1 MSISHVVLQFFQ
13 ELFNVFFELF
23 YLSPSLLDLQAHF
36 LEAPGVAGHNLRQ
49 LTTVKVFCPFLTTC
63 LQGLKMSFMEL
74 RWRNPKSHGGW
85 LCWCWEGSRKI
96 YIIFILILLSSCN
109 EYQKLLRSEDIK
121 IKYQKAENYYE
132 NGEFRRAS
140 GLFEQILPKYRGKPQ
155 AERITF
161 FYAKSLLEIKNYV
174 LAAYQ
179 FESFVKAYP
188 ISQKVEEAAYLEAFC
203 FYKQSPKFS
212 LDQELTVEAI
222 DKLQNF
228 INFYPYSENLNLA
241 NDHVQELR
249 VKLEKKS
256 FEIAKQYNTIRDYVS
271 AITVLNSFIIDYPG
285 TPFREDALFYLFDSS
300 YKLAVNSIPSKKL
313 ERLNEARKVYEELIG
328 EYPQTQFLNKSESM
342 ISDIDKEIAIFA
354 PNQ

>member
-1 MSISHVVLQFFQ
+1 MTYRS
-13 ELFNVFFELF
+13 
-23 YLSPSLLDLQAHF
+23 
-36 LEAPGVAGHNLRQ
+36 
-49 LTTVKVFCPFLTTC
+49 
-63 LQGLKMSFMEL
+63 
-74 RWRNPKSHGGW
+74 
-85 LCWCWEGSRKI
+85 I
-96 YIIFILILLSSCN
+96 YIVLILILMSSCN

-313 ERLNEARKVYEELIG
+313 ERLNEARKVYEELIS

>member
-1 MSISHVVLQFFQ
+1 M
-13 ELFNVFFELF
+13 
-23 YLSPSLLDLQAHF
+23 
-36 LEAPGVAGHNLRQ
+36 R
-49 LTTVKVFCPFLTTC
+49 T
-63 LQGLKMSFMEL
+63 LKL
-74 RWRNPKSHGGW
+74 NIKRPR
-85 LCWCWEGSRKI
+85 
-96 YIIFILILLSSCN
+96 IIT
-109 EYQKLLRSEDIK
+109 
-121 IKYQKAENYYE
+121 E
-132 NGEFRRAS
+132 NGEYRRAS
-140 GLFEQILPKYRGKPQ
+140 GLFEQILPKIQRKTTSGKNN
-155 AERITF
+155 I

-179 FESFVKAYP
+179 FESFVKAYS
-188 ISQKVEEAAYLEAFC
+188 ISQKVEEAAYLEAFAL
-203 FYKQSPKFS
+203 QTIPS
-212 LDQELTVEAI
+212 LVWIKNLSIEAI

-313 ERLNEARKVYEELIG
+313 ERLNEARKF
-328 EYPQTQFLNKSESM
+328 TRN
-342 ISDIDKEIAIFA
+342 
-354 PNQ
+354 

>member
-1 MSISHVVLQFFQ
+1 MT
-13 ELFNVFFELF
+13 
-23 YLSPSLLDLQAHF
+23 YRSL
-36 LEAPGVAGHNLRQ
+36 
-49 LTTVKVFCPFLTTC
+49 
-63 LQGLKMSFMEL
+63 
-74 RWRNPKSHGGW
+74 
-85 LCWCWEGSRKI
+85 
-96 YIIFILILLSSCN
+96 YIILIFILMSSCN

-132 NGEFRRAS
+132 NGEYRRAS

-212 LDQELTVEAI
+212 LDQEPTVEAI

-241 NDHVQELR
+241 NEHVQELR

-313 ERLNEARKVYEELIG
+313 ERLNEARKVYEELIS
-328 EYPQTQFLNKSESM
+328 EYPQTQFLNKSELM

-354 PNQ
+354 ANQ

>member
-1 MSISHVVLQFFQ
+1 MIKK
-13 ELFNVFFELF
+13 LF
-23 YLSPSLLDLQAHF
+23 YIMFVF
-36 LEAPGVAGHNLRQ
+36 L
-49 LTTVKVFCPFLTTC
+49 
-63 LQGLKMSFMEL
+63 
-74 RWRNPKSHGGW
+74 
-85 LCWCWEGSRKI
+85 
-96 YIIFILILLSSCN
+96 FIPSCN

-121 IKYQKAENYYE
+121 IKYQKAENYFE
-132 NGEFRRAS
+132 NEEFRRAS

-179 FESFVKAYP
+179 FESFIKAYP
-188 ISQKVEEAAYLEAFC
+188 ISQKVEEAAYLEAYC

-212 LDQELTVEAI
+212 LDQEQTVEAI

-228 INFYPYSENLNLA
+228 INFYPYSENLDIA
-241 NDHVQELR
+241 NEHVQELR
-249 VKLEKKS
+249 LKLEEKA
-256 FEIAKQYNTIRDYVS
+256 FEIAKQYNTIRDHGS

-285 TPFREDALFYLFDSS
+285 TPYREDALFYLFDSS
-300 YKLAVNSIPSKKL
+300 YKIAVNSIPSKKL
-313 ERLNEARKVYEELIG
+313 ERLNNAKKVYEELIN
-328 EYPQTQFLNKSESM
+328 EYPDSQFFNKTESM

>member
-1 MSISHVVLQFFQ
+1 MS
-13 ELFNVFFELF
+13 
-23 YLSPSLLDLQAHF
+23 
-36 LEAPGVAGHNLRQ
+36 
-49 LTTVKVFCPFLTTC
+49 
-63 LQGLKMSFMEL
+63 SF
-74 RWRNPKSHGGW
+74 
-85 LCWCWEGSRKI
+85 
-96 YIIFILILLSSCN
+96 N

-203 FYKQSPKFS
+203 FYKQSPKLS

-228 INFYPYSENLNLA
+228 INFYHIYPN
-241 NDHVQELR
+241 
-249 VKLEKKS
+249 
-256 FEIAKQYNTIRDYVS
+256 FYN
-271 AITVLNSFIIDYPG
+271 
-285 TPFREDALFYLFDSS
+285 SS
-300 YKLAVNSIPSKKL
+300 YNYFIK
-313 ERLNEARKVYEELIG
+313 Y
-328 EYPQTQFLNKSESM
+328 
-342 ISDIDKEIAIFA
+342 
-354 PNQ
+354 